1 MNTDQIPNSLS
12 IRILLADDHTMMRQ
26 GLRDLLGRQEGLTII
41 GEASNGLEAVE
52 LFRKHRPDILL
63 TDIEMPLLD
72 GITALAAIR
81 SEYPEAR
88 GMLLTMHAR
97 EGDILRGL
105 RAGALGYVL
114 KDAPLDTLLEAIR
127 TVHAGQHWVAP
138 VVGAKLAV
146 RMSGAELTA
155 RELDVVQQ
163 LAKGRSNQQ
172 IATALTMSE
181 GTVKFHINHVLQK
194 LGAADRT
201 QAVLTALKRG
211 FAYLDEDT

>member
-1 MNTDQIPNSLS
+1 MNADQIHRPPS
-12 IRILLADDHTMMRQ
+12 IRILLADDHTVMRQ
-26 GLRDLLGRQEGLTII
+26 ALSLLLQRQVGLTII
-41 GEASNGLEAVE
+41 AEASNGHEAVE
-52 LFRKHRPDILL
+52 QFRSHRPDILL
-63 TDIEMPLLD
+63 TDIAMPRMD

-81 SEYPEAR
+81 TEYPEAR
-88 GMLLTMHAR
+88 GILLTMHAR

-105 RAGALGYVL
+105 RAGVLGYVL

-127 TVHAGQHWVAP
+127 TVYAGRHWVAP

-146 RMSGAELTA
+146 RMTGAELTA

-163 LAKGRSNQQ
+163 LAKGRSNQE
-172 IATALTMSE
+172 IAAALTMSE
-181 GTVKFHINHVLQK
+181 GTVKFHLNHVLHK

-211 FAYLDEDT
+211 LAYLD